1 MASIGETRVRFRV
14 QTTVS
19 VFEEDG
25 QFVAYCEPLDL
36 ASQGDTP
43 EQAHSRLGEAVRLFI
58 DSCFER
64 GTLEQV
70 LSERQFTLQLASSPA
85 SEPVRQ
91 SQRRQA
97 VSYDMVDLPI
107 PLELGHG
114 PQVAQA

>member
-1 MASIGETRVRFRV
+1 MARVGETRARFRV

-43 EQAHSRLGEAVRLFI
+43 EQARSRLGEAVRLFI

-70 LSERQFTLQLASSPA
+70 LSERQFTLQLASNPA
-85 SEPVRQ
+85 REPVRQ
-91 SQRRQA
+91 SQRHQA
-97 VSYDMVDLPI
+97 VSYDTVDLPI
-107 PLELGHG
+107 PLEIGHG

>member
-1 MASIGETRVRFRV
+1 MASIGDTRVRFRV
-14 QTTVS
+14 QTQVS

-43 EQAHSRLGEAVRLFI
+43 EQARFRLGEAIRLFI

-70 LSERQFTLQLASSPA
+70 LSERQFTLQLTSSPA
-85 SEPVRQ
+85 NEPVRR
-91 SQRRQA
+91 SRRREA
-97 VSYDMVDLPI
+97 VSYDTVDLPI
-107 PLELGHG
+107 PLEIGHG
-114 PQVAQA
+114 RQVAQA